1 MSTSKLD
8 AVYRSILLTKFFT
21 KGWGKPENLKR
32 LFEFR
37 KVVSNRDECFK
48 LVERDY
54 PVTITKEQTL
64 SDSKIIE
71 GYFITP
77 LEKYLPGIVPEIAQK
92 AHFQAILPI
101 HWPQPGVKPMCLH
114 LAGTGDHF
122 FWRRRNLMVKPLLKE
137 AGIGGIILEN
147 PFYGLRKPTDQVR
160 SSLHNVSDIFVMGGC
175 LILESLVLFHW
186 CERNGLGPLGVTGL
200 SMGGHMAS
208 LAATNWPKPLVLV
221 PCLSWSTA
229 SAVFLQGVMSQ
240 SINWDL
246 LEDQYLSDG
255 IYREKLSKM
264 VTIIDEAFLAGKKFA
279 RTYSEKVVS
288 NKLNSEPILDN
299 NSVEKSAPDISE
311 TAPKKAKLNT
321 EPDIAESNEEI
332 QIHPDKSTVHMNQTQ
347 MEDIIPVKEKG
358 NRIIDVSR
366 NFIELQN
373 TPKDVLKPEIF
384 GEVEELNNQLKEMV
398 HEGIISRGLYDKLT
412 SNQKFELDPEDI
424 VNINQLHEVRLREV
438 LLKCKLANNI
448 KKEIVDLNSISPNII
463 EEEPSPGKEKDQIAT
478 ESAPI
483 PEISSPKNHWNVS
496 DLTRTDLWF
505 NWPFNRKEGKKID
518 ISKIHWRDR
527 EALQFMRGVMDEC
540 THLSNFTI
548 PFDTSLIIAVCAKHD
563 AYVPRD
569 DVGTLE
575 EIWPGAEVRYVD
587 AGHVSAYILHQSLF
601 RSCIKEAFERSK
613 KKWKDGRHINDSPTR
628 EV

>member
-1 MSTSKLD
+1 MSASRLD

-21 KGWGKPENLKR
+21 KGWGKPENLRR

-54 PVTITKEQTL
+54 PVTITKQQTL
-64 SDSKIIE
+64 SDCKLYE

-77 LEKYLPGIVPEIAQK
+77 LERYLPGIVPKIAQK
-92 AHFQAILPI
+92 AHFQALLPL
-101 HWPQPGVKPMCLH
+101 HWPEKNCKPVCLH

-229 SAVFLQGVMSQ
+229 SAVFLQGVMSH

-255 IYREKLSKM
+255 EYREKLSKM
-264 VTIIDEAFLAGKKFA
+264 VTIVDEAFLAGKKFA
-279 RTYSEKVVS
+279 RTYSQNMEMRTADKTDQQTDSEPKKKLDITYKENSEESSQNIVDVNRNILELKNEVPKNIVKSETLTQIENLRAELKRLLGEKKIS
-288 NKLNSEPILDN
+288 AELYNKLM
-299 NSVEKSAPDISE
+299 
-311 TAPKKAKLNT
+311 
-321 EPDIAESNEEI
+321 SNEKFALEL
-332 QIHPDKSTVHMNQTQ
+332 
-347 MEDIIPVKEKG
+347 EDI
-358 NRIIDVSR
+358 
-366 NFIELQN
+366 
-373 TPKDVLKPEIF
+373 
-384 GEVEELNNQLKEMV
+384 
-398 HEGIISRGLYDKLT
+398 
-412 SNQKFELDPEDI
+412 ED
-424 VNINQLHEVRLREV
+424 INQLSEQKIKEV
-438 LLKCKLANNI
+438 LLKCKVGDLQDLLLTIQKQSDEKAASKHAEQCSNDNQI
-448 KKEIVDLNSISPNII
+448 VLERPYKPIVESPQVNKELLKIVEPKKEIIKKP
-463 EEEPSPGKEKDQIAT
+463 EKSWNLT
-478 ESAPI
+478 EFT
-483 PEISSPKNHWNVS
+483 S
-496 DLTRTDLWF
+496 DLWENLPFLRTST
-505 NWPFNRKEGKKID
+505 KSGKKID
-518 ISKIHWRDR
+518 ITKIHWRDR
-527 EALQFMRGVMDEC
+527 ETLQFMRGIMDEC
-540 THLSNFTI
+540 THLSNFSV

-601 RSCIKEAFERSK
+601 RACIKEAFERSK
-613 KKWKDGRHINDSPTR
+613 KRWQDGAHIQ
-628 EV
+628 

>member
-1 MSTSKLD
+1 MSASKLD

-37 KVVSNRDECFK
+37 KIVSNREECFK

-54 PVTITKEQTL
+54 PVTITKEQKLTDCHIL
-64 SDSKIIE
+64 E
-71 GYFITP
+71 GYFLSP
-77 LEKYLPGIVPEIAQK
+77 LEKLLPGIVPEVARK
-92 AHFQAILPI
+92 AHFQILLPI
-101 HWPQPGVKPMCLH
+101 KWPDTRCKPVCLH

-147 PFYGLRKPTDQVR
+147 PFYGLRKPTDQIR

-229 SAVFLQGVMSQ
+229 SAVFLQGVMSH

-255 IYREKLSKM
+255 VYREKLSKM
-264 VTIIDEAFLAGKKFA
+264 VTIVDEAFLAGKKFA
-279 RTYSEKVVS
+279 RTYSQNIEHPPIIHKDNKKNCVIDTINCNSFKNVDITYKESRSANSSAQVDDNNNNIEKTAKVPKNVTVS
-288 NKLNSEPILDN
+288 DSKEIDLKEDLKRLLDN
-299 NSVEKSAPDISE
+299 NKIS
-311 TAPKKAKLNT
+311 K
-321 EPDIAESNEEI
+321 
-332 QIHPDKSTVHMNQTQ
+332 
-347 MEDIIPVKEKG
+347 
-358 NRIIDVSR
+358 
-366 NFIELQN
+366 F
-373 TPKDVLKPEIF
+373 
-384 GEVEELNNQLKEMV
+384 
-398 HEGIISRGLYDKLT
+398 LYDKLT
-412 SNQKFELDPEDI
+412 SNKNFELEPQDI
-424 VNINQLHEVRLREV
+424 DDINKLHDGRIKQL
-438 LLKCKLANNI
+438 LLKTQTRDL
-448 KKEIVDLNSISPNII
+448 KEILTESPKPNDTNITKI
-463 EEEPSPGKEKDQIAT
+463 DQSEDQTKIITENDKNVTENKTTLEKDKNKNTSIV
-478 ESAPI
+478 
-483 PEISSPKNHWNVS
+483 PKNKTERKSWNVS
-496 DLTRTDLWF
+496 DLTSDLWV
-505 NWPFNRKEGKKID
+505 NLPFIKSSGKKID
-518 ISKIHWRDR
+518 IGKIHWRDR
-527 EALQFMRGVMDEC
+527 EALQFMRGIMDEC
-540 THLSNFTI
+540 THLSNFSV

-563 AYVPRD
+563 AYVPRE

-587 AGHVSAYILHQSLF
+587 AGHVSAYLLHQSLF

-613 KKWKDGRHINDSPTR
+613 KKWQDGKHL
-628 EV
+628 V

>member
-1 MSTSKLD
+1 MSASRLD

-21 KGWGKPENLKR
+21 KGWGKPENLRR

-54 PVTITKEQTL
+54 PVTITKHQTL
-64 SDSKIIE
+64 SDCQLFE

-77 LEKYLPGIVPEIAQK
+77 LERYLPGIVPKIAQK
-92 AHFQAILPI
+92 AHFQALLPI
-101 HWPQPGVKPMCLH
+101 HWPEKHCKPVCLH

-229 SAVFLQGVMSQ
+229 SAVFLQGVMSH

-255 IYREKLSKM
+255 EYREKLSKM
-264 VTIIDEAFLAGKKFA
+264 VTIVDEAFLAGKKFA
-279 RTYSEKVVS
+279 RTYSQNIDIPQEKTDKNDTKKELDITYKENAVPDNLIDNI
-288 NKLNSEPILDN
+288 NKVPRN
-299 NSVEKSAPDISE
+299 V
-311 TAPKKAKLNT
+311 
-321 EPDIAESNEEI
+321 
-332 QIHPDKSTVHMNQTQ
+332 DKSQ
-347 MEDIIPVKEKG
+347 
-358 NRIIDVSR
+358 
-366 NFIELQN
+366 IEN
-373 TPKDVLKPEIF
+373 IH
-384 GEVEELNNQLKEMV
+384 EELKMLLDENK
-398 HEGIISRGLYDKLT
+398 ISLELYNKLT
-412 SNQKFELDPEDI
+412 SNEKFVLEPTDI
-424 VNINQLHEVRLREV
+424 DAINNMSEPRIKEV
-438 LLKCKLANNI
+438 LLKCKVADLQELVVTIQKQSEENNKVQSPVLSAKQENVVATPKPLENPLTTVPPKEEII
-448 KKEIVDLNSISPNII
+448 KKPDKS
-463 EEEPSPGKEKDQIAT
+463 
-478 ESAPI
+478 
-483 PEISSPKNHWNVS
+483 WNFSS
-496 DLTRTDLWF
+496 DLWINYL
-505 NWPFNRKEGKKID
+505 PFLKSSSKSGKKID

-527 EALQFMRGVMDEC
+527 ETLQFMRGIMDEC
-540 THLSNFTI
+540 THLSNFSV
-548 PFDTSLIIAVCAKHD
+548 PYDTSLIIAVCAKHD

-601 RSCIKEAFERSK
+601 RACIKEAFERSK
-613 KKWKDGRHINDSPTR
+613 KRWRDGEHIN
-628 EV
+628 